1 MRTIGI
7 FTKFKN
13 NPVTFCIILLLAV
26 TASDQLKAAQAS
38 HADAA
43 VPEVNEQN
51 EREEADSPYLSNL
64 RVKPNDP
71 LFATYAAP
79 IRRSEYIVDE
89 GYRFKF
95 YEDSSAIRF
104 DTDHA
109 GSWGLA
115 LRKNGAYRYKL
126 EDMHK
131 KPVVTTSYS
140 DLVKYAYQP
149 YENVQVNVFFQVYSS
164 HLAVRSIQITNRSE
178 EGMTLDVTP
187 YLDMPE
193 TAGDIEKERQNIF
206 TFTHRQEPDGW
217 TERKHDVPHQTER
230 VNIFTIQQRAD
241 RSGGFAD
248 LETFHRQMQS
258 AAPFGKKVRKEP
270 GVLAFNRRVELE
282 PGQSTRLR
290 VVRGV
295 RSVHDPMEKLKADAR
310 ELMEYDMNQ
319 AIRFNENLYESIPKL
334 EFDDR
339 DTKLMY
345 WNAFN
350 LIRQC
355 MLPAEAKTSYNH
367 YVYSREPTWGWG
379 HAGQVFHES
388 LSMLAYVFMDPES
401 AEDSQRL
408 YMERQ
413 WENGY
418 IEYRAGPYLD
428 AMNYVNGEFTS
439 SAPWFNYE
447 NWEIFKVSR
456 DTSFLEEAYESGTSF
471 YQWWLDH
478 RDKDGDGLAE
488 WGGHAILESVR
499 DAQVAVWKEVGW
511 PSNFE
516 APELNAMMVKEAE
529 ALAHMAGVLGL
540 QNEQKRWEKEA
551 QTRSQ
556 RIQETFWHEPTNFF
570 YYVDKEDNDFTFE
583 EENDLL
589 RQSIVGF
596 IPLWAGTASEQQVEA
611 LVETLTDSDKF
622 WRPYGVPSL
631 AADDSFYKP
640 TGYWNGPV
648 WVEWQ
653 YLIVNGLLEHGYE
666 KEAAELSDRVFENV
680 IHHLKDSHTFWE
692 FYSPDDTWAGHHQTY
707 IWTGIVARMLLELD
721 GKALN

>member
-1 MRTIGI
+1 MNCPQQDNLSLPAAGGFSIYFFALII
-7 FTKFKN
+7 FVGLAASPLSSSLARQDDGN
-13 NPVTFCIILLLAV
+13 ESNSSVTR
-26 TASDQLKAAQAS
+26 
-38 HADAA
+38 H
-43 VPEVNEQN
+43 
-51 EREEADSPYLSNL
+51 YLSNL
-64 RVKPNDP
+64 NVAPDDP

-89 GYRFKF
+89 GYQFKY
-95 YEDSSAIRF
+95 YEKDRAIRF

-115 LRKNGAYRYKL
+115 VRMENKIRYKL
-126 EDMHK
+126 SDMHQQ
-131 KPVVTTSYS
+131 PMVTTSYS
-140 DLVKYAYQP
+140 DLVKYKYQP
-149 YENVQVNVFFQVYSS
+149 YENIQIEVFFQVYSS
-164 HLAVRSIQITNRSE
+164 HLAIQSVKITNQSDE
-178 EGMTLDVTP
+178 LKSLNVTP
-187 YLDMPE
+187 YLDLPKSAE
-193 TAGDIEKERQNIF
+193 NVERNSNNLF
-206 TFTHRQEPDGW
+206 TFVHRQEPDGW

-230 VNIFTIQQRAD
+230 MNVFMMEQQVDRAGKF
-241 RSGGFAD
+241 SD
-248 LETFHRQMQS
+248 LDSFRRQLKS
-258 AAPFGKKVRKEP
+258 AAAFGKKK
-270 GVLAFNRRVELE
+270 GDKAGLLAFDRQFQLEAGESTSFRVI
-282 PGQSTRLR
+282 
-290 VVRGV
+290 RGV
-295 RSVHDPMEKLKADAR
+295 RDINDPVKTLKDDAR
-310 ELMEYDMNQ
+310 ELLDYDMEK
-319 AIRFNENLYESIPKL
+319 AVAFNENLYKSIPRL
-334 EFDDR
+334 DFEDR
-339 DTKLMY
+339 DKKLMY

-413 WENGY
+413 WQNGY

-447 NWEIFKVSR
+447 NWEIYKVSK
-456 DTSFLEEAYESGTSF
+456 DTSFLREAYQSGTKF
-471 YQWWLDH
+471 YEWWLEN
-478 RDKDGDGLAE
+478 RDKDDDGLAE

-499 DAQVAVWKEVGW
+499 DAQVAVWKYVGW

-529 ALAHMAGVLGL
+529 ALAHMAGELGL
-540 QNEQKRWEKEA
+540 EQEAERWKKEA
-551 QTRSQ
+551 NQRSD
-556 RIQETFWHEPTNFF
+556 RIKEVFWHRESDFF
-570 YYVDKEDNDFTFE
+570 YYVDKKDNDFTFKE
-583 EENDLL
+583 QDDLL

-596 IPLWAGTASEQQVEA
+596 IPLWAGTV
-611 LVETLTDSDKF
+611 TDSQAEKLVQTMTDPDKF
-622 WRPYGVPSL
+622 WRPYGIPSL
-631 AADDSFYKP
+631 SADDPFYKP

-653 YLIVNGLLEHGYE
+653 YLVVNGLLKHGYE
-666 KEAAELSDRVFENV
+666 KEAQELSDRVFENV

-692 FYSPDDTWAGHHQTY
+692 FYSPDEKWAGHHQTY
-707 IWTGIVARMLLELD
+707 IWTGIVARMLLELK
-721 GKALN
+721 GKVDA